1 VSTAA
6 APAQAWLAELLAERV
21 AWVTGRSSGEPDP
34 SRPYPGLPYPGPA
47 DPSQPDTGPAG
58 STVLVLLRSLSLADV
73 VHGAREFAA
82 ALNPDGSA
90 AWRRSWTR
98 TRFLFGNPVNLTRW
112 NQARAV
118 APGGT
123 AAWLGPFPDARRP
136 GLSRLLKPVTGRLPE
151 LPDDL
156 DIDPDPDS
164 PGTGPRRV
172 LLVAVGGLTL
182 VDYLVHL
189 HHTLAEAVL
198 LGRLRRDEPLRLSH
212 RPALETDP
220 TSDPPAYAR
229 VLPEPG
235 GTGRLRLHTWLS
247 AA

>member
-1 VSTAA
+1 
-6 APAQAWLAELLAERV
+6 
-21 AWVTGRSSGEPDP
+21 VTGLPSGEPDP
-34 SRPYPGLPYPGPA
+34 RPPA
-47 DPSQPDTGPAG
+47 TGTAG
-58 STVLVLLRSLSLADV
+58 TTVLVLLRSLSLADV

-82 ALNPDGSA
+82 ALDPDGSA

-112 NQARAV
+112 NQARVV

-123 AAWLGPFPDARRP
+123 AAWVGPFPDARRP
-136 GLSRLLKPVTGRLPE
+136 GLSRLLKPVTGMLPE

-156 DIDPDPDS
+156 DIDPDL

-198 LGRLRRDEPLRLSH
+198 LGRLRPDELVRLSH
-212 RPALETDP
+212 RPALGAAP
-220 TSDPPAYAR
+220 TGDPPGYAR

-235 GTGRLRLHTWLS
+235 GSGRLRLHAWLS